1 VYAHKVFVQSE
12 KVRATY
18 IRVFRE
24 AFGDKFGKPED
35 KFVALGSPKYDKVIN
50 SRPEDFTLPADWRAL
65 LFKADGGK
73 KKTVF
78 YNTNISAILAE
89 DEAYLQKL
97 RAVLEVFR
105 ARAGDALLWW
115 RPHPLNEA
123 TYRSMRPRLLGEYE
137 RITAEYKQGGW
148 GIFDDTPDLHRAI
161 AWSDAYFG
169 DWSSLVT
176 MCQRAGKPVIIQNVK
191 LTDCTRYL
199 PEAEAQP
206 ETERERVFRK
216 DPATLKTESNCC
228 YYERKAARLGDYI
241 DSLIREGETGEL
253 SAAVARGVEIARE
266 LNAHADGTSGR
277 EIYRYVKDLI
287 LPGEAGP

>member
-50 SRPEDFTLPADWRAL
+50 SRPEDFTLPEAWRAL

-105 ARAGDALLWW
+105 ARGDALLWW

-137 RITAEYKQGGW
+137 QITAEYKQGGW

-176 MCQRAGKPVIIQNVK
+176 MCQRAGKPIMIQ
-191 LTDCTRYL
+191 D
-199 PEAEAQP
+199 
-206 ETERERVFRK
+206 
-216 DPATLKTESNCC
+216 AT
-228 YYERKAARLGDYI
+228 RLGDYI
-241 DSLIREGETGEL
+241 DSLIRDDETGEL
-253 SAAVARGVEIARE
+253 SAARARGEEIARE
-266 LNAHADGTSGR
+266 AGAFSNGTSGR
-277 EIYRYVKDLI
+277 EIYRYVKDLV
-287 LPGEAGP
+287 LSGEAGP